1 MAATVLHPCEKE
13 RDPAAEAMPCAILGR
28 LAMASRALNV
38 AFVRPGLGIGGAER
52 LVVDAALELGA
63 RGHAVTL
70 YVGDRQEAQLDEVR
84 AGRVRVVAVGRLLP
98 SQIAQRLRAPAAIA
112 RAAWAARALARS
124 SPPPDVVVVDLVPHV
139 IPLLRRLVRAPVAC
153 YCHFPDLLLA
163 PRRKGLYAIYRAPL
177 DRLEAG
183 GLAAADRVLVNS
195 RFTAS
200 IVRATFPAL
209 APGML
214 EVVHPGVEVGG
225 DAPPAPP
232 AGDEMLVLSVNRFD
246 PGKNLALAVDALAAL
261 RARMPPATFA
271 GVRLVLAGH
280 FDARLAE
287 SRALAAALESRAR
300 ELGLGAQV
308 TLVRS
313 PSDAERRAL
322 LARARCV
329 VYTPAAE
336 HFGIVPLEA
345 MAAARPVIAVNHGG
359 PTETIVHGE
368 TGWLAA
374 PRAEAFAD
382 ALARVLGDPA
392 AAHRMGEA
400 GWAHVRANFSRR
412 VFGER
417 LETSLRRLA
426 R

>member
-1 MAATVLHPCEKE
+1 
-13 RDPAAEAMPCAILGR
+13 
-28 LAMASRALNV
+28 MASRPLNI

-52 LVVDAALELGA
+52 LVVAAALELGA

-84 AGRVRVVAVGRLLP
+84 AGLVRVVAVGRFLP
-98 SQIAQRLRAPAAIA
+98 AQVAQRLRAPAAIA
-112 RAAWAARALARS
+112 RAAWAARALALS
-124 SPPPDVVVVDLVPHV
+124 TPPPDVVVVDLVAHV

-163 PRRKGLYAIYRAPL
+163 PRRRGLYAIYRAPL
-177 DRLEAG
+177 DRMEAA

-214 EVVHPGVEVGG
+214 QVVHPGVEVAGEP
-225 DAPPAPP
+225 PPAPP
-232 AGDEMLVLSVNRFD
+232 DTGEALVLSVNRFD
-246 PGKNLALAVDALAAL
+246 PGKNLVLAVDALAAL
-261 RARMPPATFA
+261 RARMAPAAFA
-271 GVRLVLAGH
+271 QVRLVLAGH

-287 SRALAAALESRAR
+287 TRALAAALEARAR
-300 ELGLGAQV
+300 ELGLDAQV
-308 TLVRS
+308 ALARS
-313 PSDAERRAL
+313 ASDAERRAL

-336 HFGIVPLEA
+336 HLGIVPLEA

-359 PTETIVHGE
+359 PTETIVQGE
-368 TGWLAA
+368 TGWLAEA
-374 PRAEAFAD
+374 RPQAFAD

-392 AAHRMGEA
+392 AARRMGEA
-400 GWAHVRANFSRR
+400 GWAHVRARFSRR
-412 VFGER
+412 AFGDR
-417 LETSLRRLA
+417 LEASLRALA
-426 R
+426 RQ